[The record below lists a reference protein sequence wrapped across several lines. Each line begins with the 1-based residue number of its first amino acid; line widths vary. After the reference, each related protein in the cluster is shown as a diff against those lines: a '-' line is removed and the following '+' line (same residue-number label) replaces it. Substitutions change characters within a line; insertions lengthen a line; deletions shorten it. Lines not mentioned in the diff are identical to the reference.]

1 MNRLL
6 RIIIVIPAIIFVM
19 TGIGYILNPA
29 NTAAQFGMPLLEGLG
44 RSTQIGTLAAFFF
57 TAGFCVLLATTTGN
71 RFWYYPAAMLTGLTA
86 IFRVIAWLLHDATL
100 ATDQIL
106 PEVVFTFLFLY
117 AANRLTEKD

>member
-6 RIIIVIPAIIFVM
+6 RIIIAIPAIIFVM
-19 TGIGYILNPA
+19 TGIGYILDPA

-86 IFRVIAWLLHDATL
+86 TFRVIAWLLHDATL

>member
-19 TGIGYILNPA
+19 TGIGYILDPA

>member
-6 RIIIVIPAIIFVM
+6 RIIIVIPAIIFVI

-86 IFRVIAWLLHDATL
+86 TFRVIAWLLHDATL

>member
-6 RIIIVIPAIIFVM
+6 RIIIAIPAIIFVM
-19 TGIGYILNPA
+19 TGIGYILDPA

>member
-6 RIIIVIPAIIFVM
+6 RIIIAIPAIIFVM
-19 TGIGYILNPA
+19 TGIGYILDPA

-44 RSTQIGTLAAFFF
+44 RSTQSGTLAAFFF

-86 IFRVIAWLLHDATL
+86 TFRVIAWLLHDATL

>member
-6 RIIIVIPAIIFVM
+6 RIIVVIPAIIFVM
-19 TGIGYILNPA
+19 TGIGYILDPA

-117 AANRLTEKD
+117 AANRLTKKD

>member
-6 RIIIVIPAIIFVM
+6 RIIIAIPAIIFVM
-19 TGIGYILNPA
+19 TGIGYILDPA

-86 IFRVIAWLLHDATL
+86 TFRVIAWLLHDATL
-100 ATDQIL
+100 STDQIL

>member
-6 RIIIVIPAIIFVM
+6 RIIIAIPAIIFVM
-19 TGIGYILNPA
+19 TGIGYILDPA

-71 RFWYYPAAMLTGLTA
+71 RFWYYPAAMLAGLTA
-86 IFRVIAWLLHDATL
+86 TFRVIAWLLHDATL

>member
-6 RIIIVIPAIIFVM
+6 RIIVVIPAIIFVM
-19 TGIGYILNPA
+19 TGIDYILDPA

-44 RSTQIGTLAAFFF
+44 RSSQIGTLAAFFF
-57 TAGFCVLLATTTGN
+57 TAGFCVLLATTTGK

-86 IFRVIAWLLHDATL
+86 TFRVIAWLVHDATL

-106 PEVVFTFLFLY
+106 PEVIFTFLFLY
-117 AANRLTEKD
+117 AATRLKEKY